1 LQTGQAPRRYWI
13 QATSTRGL
21 RACIR
26 RVAGCATSTGF
37 AAHAGA
43 TASLKLTFEVD
54 HPAGA
59 NQAPPRLLSSPV
71 GALSNSF
78 PGRTR
83 VSHDLLFRQRRQLA
97 GPLKDAS
104 IDHDRIN
111 IFG

>member
-59 NQAPPRLLSSPV
+59 NQLAPVVRGATSSRAM
-71 GALSNSF
+71 GKSTRALPLTQGKSEDISMIYDHF
-78 PGRTR
+78 GRE
-83 VSHDLLFRQRRQLA
+83 VSV
-97 GPLKDAS
+97 
-104 IDHDRIN
+104 
-111 IFG
+111 